1 MEEIRNGIFAMKL
14 RSQNVRIKM
23 KLIALLRKIFNTAQ
37 LLMTA
42 EEEASRFVC
51 VLSAFAAS
59 WC

>member
-42 EEEASRFVC
+42 KEEASRFVC
-51 VLSAFAAS
+51 VL
-59 WC
+59 